1 LKPKEEE
8 GAGIVPLAPRARGF
22 IQPTL
27 IELRKMQTDIVRR
40 FPMIT
45 LPEPGFRE
53 DPQTAV
59 ENFAEQIDAA
69 FLAIAHMARAA
80 SPDCKRAGWYWI
92 EHCADVLRALGVA
105 PPALT
110 LPAFVIAALM
120 HNDVPFTSLATNPH
134 GLSFGLKFWGDGGA
148 ATDAWRK
155 TLAGQLPTPA
165 RRKPGVLFFS
175 ASDARWRW
183 NIMEWA
189 VRLASVF
196 CEDWRWFEEVELIV
210 QPEADDVVHTSRSES
225 DGGRCRR

>member
-1 LKPKEEE
+1 
-8 GAGIVPLAPRARGF
+8 
-22 IQPTL
+22 
-27 IELRKMQTDIVRR
+27 
-40 FPMIT
+40 MIT

-80 SPDCKRAGWYWI
+80 SPDCKREGWYWI

-165 RRKPGVLFFS
+165 TRKPGVLFFPRATRDGDGILWS
-175 ASDARWRW
+175 GPYGSLQYF
-183 NIMEWA
+183 
-189 VRLASVF
+189 VRTGAGSK
-196 CEDWRWFEEVELIV
+196 
-210 QPEADDVVHTSRSES
+210 RSNL
-225 DGGRCRR
+225 